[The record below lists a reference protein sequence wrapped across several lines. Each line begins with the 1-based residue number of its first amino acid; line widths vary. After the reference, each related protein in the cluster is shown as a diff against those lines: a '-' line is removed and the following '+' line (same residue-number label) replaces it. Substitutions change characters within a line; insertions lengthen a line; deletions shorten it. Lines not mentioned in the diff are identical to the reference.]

1 MEFGRDGDRE
11 VAEEQIS
18 PSLTLGSSQSEGC
31 TALHAVLAEPDS
43 NTPPLPFAAEM
54 PCGVRE
60 DFRLQA
66 CESLIF
72 PKR

>member
-1 MEFGRDGDRE
+1 MKGSGRGADVPQHNTRLKPIGH
-11 VAEEQIS
+11 S
-18 PSLTLGSSQSEGC
+18 SEGC
-31 TALHAVLAEPDS
+31 TALQAVLEEPDS
-43 NTPPLPFAAEM
+43 NTPPLPFAAQM

-60 DFRLQA
+60 DFSLQA